1 MRPIA
6 YSIVTTAALYAV
18 GVSIDAVLTACAVI
32 FAALATG
39 TAYMNRDAVARSAT
53 RHVFRA
59 ARKLE
64 RGTPARRAMFRL
76 ARRAE
81 AYAARAE
88 REIRADGIV

>member
-6 YSIVTTAALYAV
+6 YSIVTTSSLYALGITPEAFLSV
-18 GVSIDAVLTACAVI
+18 CALA
-32 FAALATG
+32 FAALAAG
-39 TAYMNRDAVARSAT
+39 TLYMNRDNIARAAT
-53 RHVFRA
+53 RHAFRT
-59 ARKLE
+59 ARRFE

-88 REIRADGIV
+88 REIRAEGLI

>member
-39 TAYMNRDAVARSAT
+39 TAYMNRDELARSAT
-53 RHVFRA
+53 RYAFRVARRFERGSAPRRAMFRA
-59 ARKLE
+59 ARKV
-64 RGTPARRAMFRL
+64 
-76 ARRAE
+76 E
-81 AYAARAE
+81 AYARKAE
-88 REIRADGIV
+88 AEIRADGIA